1 VIRIL
6 LNGMPVK
13 SVAVTSTATV
23 SEWGPGGMLF
33 VEDFERLVGN
43 LERAGGYDYRS
54 LLGIQD

>member
-1 VIRIL
+1 
-6 LNGMPVK
+6 MK

-54 LLGIQD
+54 LLGIHD